1 LSVHLPGV
9 LEAAKQLEKFDLVLL
24 LNTDSRVKHLDN
36 NLLPNGI
43 RVKERVNFVLLVEL
57 RVLTVLTVLAVT

>member
-1 LSVHLPGV
+1 MGVHLPGV
-9 LEAAKQLEKFDLVLL
+9 LQASKKLKKLHLVLF
-24 LNTDSRVKHLDN
+24 LNTDSRIKHLDN

-43 RVKERVNFVLLVEL
+43 RVEERVNFVLLVEL